1 MKIELRGILNMSNGR
16 QWNYFEDTIE
26 KTREL
31 KVKRM
36 KNGCKAL
43 NKLETGLLNR
53 QLQDIGRLQKVKE

>member
-1 MKIELRGILNMSNGR
+1 MSNGR